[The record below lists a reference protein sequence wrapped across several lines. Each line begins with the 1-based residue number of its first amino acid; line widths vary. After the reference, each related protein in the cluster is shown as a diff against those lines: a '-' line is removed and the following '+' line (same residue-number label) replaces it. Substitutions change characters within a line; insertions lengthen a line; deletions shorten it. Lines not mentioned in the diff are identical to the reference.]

1 MQQQMHARTHGHT
14 HNRLTALCPGVPEQR
29 ATITVIFTLQL
40 LVHCSISHKSATV
53 SMETKR
59 SKLTDPNDNLAP
71 VADVSLVPKVGPA
84 GSRP

>member
-1 MQQQMHARTHGHT
+1 
-14 HNRLTALCPGVPEQR
+14 
-29 ATITVIFTLQL
+29 
-40 LVHCSISHKSATV
+40 
-53 SMETKR
+53 METKR